1 MIFIIMNLRESIRR
15 NLLLEKKIGVIASEF
30 KTIFNFQVDRTSH
43 AFVRSTRPE
52 LGSSYEQREISN
64 QELKEVIYMAKNE
77 IAEKIVGNE
86 IKDNNPFIIK
96 SLKWELA
103 ISIVPKHV
111 GGTYWELIVT
121 TVFRESEENPF
132 RVGKDQIV
140 IWV

>member
-1 MIFIIMNLRESIRR
+1 MNLRESIRR

-30 KTIFNFQVDRTSH
+30 KTIFNFEVDRTSH
-43 AFVRSTRPE
+43 AFVRKTRPE
-52 LGSSYEQREISN
+52 LGSEYEQREISN

-86 IKDNNPFIIK
+86 IKDNIPFVVK

-121 TVFRESEENPF
+121 TVFRESKDNPF